1 MLVEVQQSDVVAD
14 DSSTDHLE
22 VFVDDGELYFKVV
35 TYNSRI
41 SVDVVNAEGDLD
53 KISGRDVLSEQ
64 DTYCCLIPE
73 RSTVKKTVI
82 WRNIL
87 LNVLLDK
94 IVSSCRQI

>member
-22 VFVDDGELYFKVV
+22 VLVDDGELYFKVA

-53 KISGRDVLSEQ
+53 RISGRDVFSEQ
-64 DTYCCLIPE
+64 STYSFLIPE
-73 RSTVKKTVI
+73 RSTVNKTFI

-94 IVSSCRQI
+94 IVSSRGQI